1 MRRKDGGPRRE
12 RQMLFKPV
20 QIGTMEVKNR
30 IVMPAMAT
38 HLADPHGGITDS
50 LISYYGA
57 RAKGGAGYI
66 TVEHTCVH
74 PSGKAHGKMVCL
86 YNDHHIEGFKKLADV
101 VHNLGSKIVVQL
113 NHAGRQTLSSV
124 TGQQILSAS
133 AIPCPLMKEI
143 PRALSR
149 DEIRSLV
156 DSFSEAASR
165 VKRAGCD
172 GVEFQM
178 GHGYLICQFLSP
190 YSNLRQDEYGGSAT
204 NRTRFALEII
214 ESTRKKVGHQFPLI
228 CRISGDEMV
237 DGGLNLKETQAIS
250 RELVN
255 AGIHAVHV
263 SACNYES
270 YAFNM
275 PCYYLPEG
283 CFAHLAEGIKSVV
296 DVPVIAVGRIRTP
309 PLAEEILQG
318 GKADLVALG
327 RALIA
332 DPNLPEKAERGAV
345 REIRPCLSCN
355 RCVESISKDKLE
367 CTVNPDIGAEMRL
380 AKPPKGTAKKVI
392 VIGGGPG
399 GMQAAKAASEMGH
412 QVTLYE
418 AQAELGGQVRNAS
431 VPPMKGI
438 FRELIDY
445 FECLLPARG
454 VTLKLNTECT
464 PEIVKQERPDVIIVA
479 NGPKNPE
486 PAHPHVMAPHEALN
500 HPRGVGNKILLIG
513 GGPRGAEVAHYFS
526 SQGKQVTIVEMGNKI
541 GLGLPTSLRF
551 HLERKLLESHVKFLT
566 RTKLLNITEQGIRV
580 SCKGVESEL
589 NGFDAV
595 ILATGEGENRGL
607 AKELEK
613 LDIPLFLIGD
623 AKEPRGIKE
632 AIADASRIAMDL

>member
-1 MRRKDGGPRRE
+1 
-12 RQMLFKPV
+12 MLFQSG
-20 QIGTMEVKNR
+20 QIGTMEVRNR

-38 HLADPHGGITDS
+38 HLADPQGGITDS

-57 RAKGGAGYI
+57 RAKGGVGYI

-74 PSGKAHGKMVCL
+74 PSGRAHGKMVCL
-86 YNDHHIEGFKKLADV
+86 HNDHYIEGFKKLAEV

-133 AIPCPLMKEI
+133 AIPCPLMKEV

-149 DEIRSLV
+149 DEIRTLV
-156 DSFSEAASR
+156 DSFSEAALR

-190 YSNLRQDEYGGSAT
+190 YSNRRPDEYGGPTT

-214 ESTRKKVGHQFPLI
+214 ENTRKKVGDQFPLI

-250 RELVN
+250 RELVT
-255 AGIHAVHV
+255 AGIHAIHV

-275 PCYYLPEG
+275 PCYYLSEG
-283 CFAHLAEGIKSVV
+283 CFTHLAEGIKAVV
-296 DVPVIAVGRIRTP
+296 NVPVIAVGRIRTP
-309 PLAEEILQG
+309 AFAEEILRE
-318 GKADLVALG
+318 GKADLVAMG

-332 DPNLPEKAERGAV
+332 DPNLPEKAERGAF

-355 RCVESISKDKLE
+355 KCVESISKDRLE
-367 CTVNPDIGAEMRL
+367 CTVNPDIGVEGKLERS
-380 AKPPKGTAKKVI
+380 PKGTAKKI
-392 VIGGGPG
+392 FVIGGGPG
-399 GMQAAKAASEMGH
+399 GMQAAKVALEMGH

-418 AQAELGGQVRNAS
+418 AGAELGGQLKSAS
-431 VPPMKGI
+431 LPPMKGA
-438 FRELIDY
+438 FGELRDY
-445 FECLLPARG
+445 FETALAARG

-464 PEIVKQERPDVIIVA
+464 SATVERERPDAIIAA
-479 NGPKNPE
+479 NGPKSPK
-486 PAHPHVMAPHEALN
+486 PAGPRVMDSHEALN
-500 HPRGVGNKILLIG
+500 HPQGVGNKILVIG

-526 SQGKQVTIVEMGNKI
+526 SRGKQVTIVEMGNKI

-551 HLERKLLESHVKFLT
+551 HLEKKLRESHVQFLT
-566 RTKLLNITEQGIRV
+566 RTKLLFFTEGGIRV

-595 ILATGEGENRGL
+595 ILATGEEQNRGL

-613 LDIPLFLIGD
+613 LHIPLFLIGD

-632 AIADASRIAMDL
+632 AIADASRVAMEL